1 MITIRDGYGYGLFTT
16 QFNDLK
22 GFGHS
27 GGIDD
32 FSSLFVYYNV
42 GNVSFA
48 LDSKCIRWIWK

>member
-1 MITIRDGYGYGLFTT
+1 MITVRDGYGYGLFTT

-32 FSSLFVYYNV
+32 FSSLLYTTT
-42 GNVSFA
+42 
-48 LDSKCIRWIWK
+48 